1 MAYGILFGVSP
12 TLVADTFG
20 LGGFSQ
26 NWGFMTLGPAAFSEL
41 FNLIYGTIYDSHS
54 VPNARGKLQC
64 TEGRVCY
71 RSAYIVTLVGSLA
84 ATVFTLWCI
93 RHRHVKEAKLKHEED
108 EFDDDHI
115 E

>member
-1 MAYGILFGVSP
+1 
-12 TLVADTFG
+12 
-20 LGGFSQ
+20 
-26 NWGFMTLGPAAFSEL
+26 MTLGPAAFSEL
-41 FNLIYGTIYDSHS
+41 FNLIYGTIYDNHS

-64 TEGRVCY
+64 TEGRECY
-71 RSAYIVTLVGSLA
+71 RNAYLVTLAGSLV

-93 RHRHVKEAKLKHEED
+93 QHRHMKEAKLRREED